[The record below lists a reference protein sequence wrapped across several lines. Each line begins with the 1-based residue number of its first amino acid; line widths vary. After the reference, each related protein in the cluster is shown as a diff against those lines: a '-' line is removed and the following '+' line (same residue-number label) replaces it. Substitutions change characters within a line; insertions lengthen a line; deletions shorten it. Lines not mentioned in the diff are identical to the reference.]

1 MSKWIYNK
9 SFAQYNGRG
18 QTFLK
23 VLRSTNTPIYP
34 SFPTKQQQQQ
44 QRKQKQKQK
53 KENFLFHIVWSLI
66 FL

>member
-9 SFAQYNGRG
+9 NFAQYNGRG
-18 QTFLK
+18 QTLLK
-23 VLRSTNTPIYP
+23 VLRSRNTPIYP
-34 SFPTKQQQQQ
+34 SFPTKQQQQ